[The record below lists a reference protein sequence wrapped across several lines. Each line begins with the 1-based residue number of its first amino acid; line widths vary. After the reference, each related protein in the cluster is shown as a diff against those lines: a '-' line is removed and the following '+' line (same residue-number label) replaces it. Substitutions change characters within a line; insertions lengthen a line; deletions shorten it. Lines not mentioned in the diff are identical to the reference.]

1 MITFWWKDAISDLI
15 PDHTKTQDFH
25 IWPSKIGF
33 LSWDLGCSPSQFL
46 LQNPSSALRQ
56 SVHIQSTMW
65 MFFFTLMS
73 EILNT
78 KPDKPISTQWP
89 QCCSSELY
97 PHPFHDFLWPSVP
110 HCQCCQLLEEMAA
123 TSNLWCVL
131 WFGRLLWP
139 AHGLAF
145 QYLNLQCLYFQNWN
159 INQLIYHRQCRKE
172 ISSCYLDYWRW
183 AQELPQPRNRGSLHF
198 LECCILDIMFNT
210 SKIE

>member
-1 MITFWWKDAISDLI
+1 MRRCHKWLDTWSYKDSRFSHLAFQNCISVMGPGLFPFSI
-15 PDHTKTQDFH
+15 
-25 IWPSKIGF
+25 
-33 LSWDLGCSPSQFL
+33 
-46 LQNPSSALRQ
+46 SSAE
-56 SVHIQSTMW
+56 SFVSTSSICTTHTVNNVNVEYIGH
-65 MFFFTLMS
+65 FFTLK
-73 EILNT
+73 ILNT

-159 INQLIYHRQCRKE
+159 INQLIYHKLCRKE

-183 AQELPQPRNRGSLHF
+183 AQELPQPRNRGSLNF
-198 LECCILDIMFNT
+198 FACCML
-210 SKIE
+210 